1 MFSLAYW
8 LLALLLFC
16 VPCHAE
22 KHGNVTKAERPS
34 FDLDITFNKKS
45 VANGKDGYDRHF
57 DTIMNVLSDFLHCD
71 KKAINATS
79 LSHDG
84 FSVKV
89 RFAINGKSEKEVAK
103 VIGDY
108 QFKFKFPLELTNHG
122 VYVVTVNTVNRSWG
136 DASEPSTTA
145 PIMNAYFHVN
155 FTFNQDDEDA
165 GSNGA
170 ETYERHRDAIQR
182 VFADYLDCDKSAI
195 NATLISHTYE
205 TAEVR
210 FVLTDVSERQVARK
224 IDDDWHFAK
233 LAWEFIKN
241 SVPVTF
247 SDTTKTS
254 WERDSYSSSAVLTAG
269 FMASILL
276 LGTFF

>member
-1 MFSLAYW
+1 M
-8 LLALLLFC
+8 
-16 VPCHAE
+16 
-22 KHGNVTKAERPS
+22 G
-34 FDLDITFNKKS
+34 
-45 VANGKDGYDRHF
+45 
-57 DTIMNVLSDFLHCD
+57 
-71 KKAINATS
+71 S

-122 VYVVTVNTVNRSWG
+122 VYVVEVNTVNKSWG
-136 DASEPSTTA
+136 EASEPSTTA

-224 IDDDWHFAK
+224 IDDDWHFLK
-233 LAWEFIKN
+233 LAWEFIKK
-241 SVPVTF
+241 SVPVI
-247 SDTTKTS
+247 STTLPRHLGNVIVTHLALSSLLVS
-254 WERDSYSSSAVLTAG
+254 WLPFFFLALSFKRLQKASFKCG
-269 FMASILL
+269 FLSLHSV
-276 LGTFF
+276 